1 MPGYVKLERW
11 KVVEYRDGATY
22 KTKRVGYMW
31 FPISEQPEC
40 YVVDAEHHLWATGD
54 DFYFGNQP
62 PECGVL
68 IADNGAKT
76 T

>member
-31 FPISEQPEC
+31 FPINEQPEC
-40 YVVDAEHHLWATGD
+40 YVVDAETPFVGSRERVLLW
-54 DFYFGNQP
+54 
-62 PECGVL
+62 
-68 IADNGAKT
+68 
-76 T
+76 